1 MKPKVDFVFKEL
13 MQDPAVRIGFLS
25 AVLDVDPQDIR
36 QTTILNAELRRR
48 FQEDK
53 LGILDVRLSVKIGGR
68 AAENMESAEKNAEK
82 AEKTG
87 NAGQAEM

>member
-48 FQEDK
+48 FQE
-53 LGILDVRLSVKIGGR
+53 G
-68 AAENMESAEKNAEK
+68 
-82 AEKTG
+82 
-87 NAGQAEM
+87 